1 MKRTLIVAS
10 GLGALLLAAGILVA
24 LTPGRGAE
32 AATFQVNY
40 DQGQDDRDGLTPATA
55 WKHAPGDPEAKGVPA
70 RTVLRPGDRVLFAAK
85 VRYRGSVVVTASGA
99 ADAPIIFA
107 GAAPGGQAI
116 IDGSDPVLHLQ
127 PCPSAAD
134 CGGAASWQKLVRFE
148 SPTPLTDDSA
158 LFTEAGALRPAQ
170 SPDPKDDFYR
180 DEIEDMAEVD
190 GGAMEKGQVALPAA
204 VAAGLKSGG
213 GRLALWIQPNRVTY
227 VPIQS
232 IEGNVAR
239 FDPTGLKFYTD
250 RPERAAVID
259 HVSVID
265 RPGEYVVLADH
276 KTVVAMLPPGA
287 TSLTVGSGR
296 FGIRV
301 RGASHIVVR
310 DLGFENMND
319 GGKTA
324 PFGVGVFADAG
335 NKDGVS
341 DLLVENNVFRNFV
354 MPEGQGPVI
363 ARGVNDLRI
372 VGNRMDTIVL
382 GSGIRLGGPSTNT
395 LIANNDIHRLG
406 RTAIAVLNMT
416 DVTIRGNRISD
427 VRGVHGNGISPYL
440 DNHNVKVVGNTI
452 LNANM
457 PATFEG
463 AGDKGTGDNNLLFAN
478 NLFVATP
485 DALGALISWGDKVRG
500 VVIRN
505 NVLVGGKAGLRLN
518 SDDKN
523 VVIADNVSSG
533 LLTSGNTTA
542 EWRLSG
548 NEWTQLTFQQEKG
561 ASRLSSVKG
570 LGAAATNLTDA
581 KALAAVC
588 AVVKRHSVPSDPGG
602 EATDG
607 AVGADIR
614 CP

>member
-1 MKRTLIVAS
+1 MKRTLFFAS
-10 GLGALLLAAGILVA
+10 GLGALILAAGILVN
-24 LTPGRGAE
+24 LTPSRRAE

-40 DQGQDDRDGLTPATA
+40 DQGQDDHDGLSPATA

-70 RTVLRPGDRVLFAAK
+70 RMVLRPGDRVLFAVK
-85 VRYRGSVVVTASGA
+85 VRYRGSVVVTASGTA
-99 ADAPIIFA
+99 EAPIVFA

-116 IDGSDPVLHLQ
+116 IDGSDPVLHLR

-134 CGGAASWQKLVRFE
+134 CGGATGWQKLVRFE
-148 SPTPLTDDSA
+148 SPAPLTDDSA
-158 LFTEAGALRPAQ
+158 LFSEAGPLRPAQ

-180 DEIEDMAEVD
+180 DEIADMAEVD
-190 GGAMEKGQVALPAA
+190 GGAMENGRVALPAA

-227 VPIQS
+227 VAIQS
-232 IEGNVAR
+232 IDGVVAR
-239 FDPTGLKFYTD
+239 FDPAGLKFYTD

-265 RPGEYVVLADH
+265 RPGEYVILGDH

-287 TSLTVGSGR
+287 SALSVASGR
-296 FGIRV
+296 FGIRI
-301 RGASHIVVR
+301 RGGSHIVVR
-310 DLGFENMND
+310 DLAFENMGDD
-319 GGKTA
+319 GKNA
-324 PFGVGVFADAG
+324 PYGVGVFADGG
-335 NKDGVS
+335 NKDEISG
-341 DLLVENNVFRNFV
+341 LRIENNVFRNFV

-363 ARGVNDLRI
+363 ARKVNDLQI
-372 VGNRMDTIVL
+372 IGNRMDTIVL

-395 LIANNDIHRLG
+395 LIANNDMHRIG
-406 RTAIAVLNMT
+406 RTAIAVLTMN
-416 DVTIRGNRISD
+416 DVVIRGNRITD

-440 DNHNVKVVGNTI
+440 DNHNVRVIGNTV

-463 AGDKGTGDNNLLFAN
+463 AGAKATGDNNLLFAN

-485 DALGALISWGDKVRG
+485 DALGALISWGDTVRG

-505 NVLVGGKAGLRLN
+505 NVLVGGKAGMRLN
-518 SDDKN
+518 SGDIN
-523 VVIADNVSSG
+523 VTISDNISSG
-533 LLTSGNTTA
+533 LLTSGNSVSG
-542 EWRLSG
+542 WRLDG
-548 NEWTQLTFQQEKG
+548 NEWTQLTFQQEE
-561 ASRLSSVKG
+561 
-570 LGAAATNLTDA
+570 AARPPSTS
-581 KALAAVC
+581 KALAAAARNLSDAKELALVC
-588 AVVKRHSVPSDPGG
+588 TVVKRHTVPPAPGAD
-602 EATDG
+602 ETEG